1 MALPKQLKCGRSPA
15 VRFVVSTAVVVALA
29 VVVSGRAAQD
39 QVRPTPGRSPETPV
53 ATRVPTPPVV
63 DHTALIREYCVTCHN
78 ERRLTG
84 GLSLATFNANEA
96 SSHPAIAEKVIRK
109 LRAGMMPPPGVR
121 RPDAAAL
128 SSVVESLEQQIDAAA
143 VARPN
148 PGWRPSPR
156 LTRAE
161 YARAIDDLLGIT
173 IDVDAFL
180 PPDTISN
187 GFDNI
192 ADTQMISPSLVQG
205 YLRAASEI
213 SRLAVGDR
221 NAGASST
228 TWKVP
233 RTASQMRHVE
243 GAPLGTRGGLS
254 VVHMFPADGEYV
266 FKTMLHMDPTGDLYG
281 APQRGEQLEIST
293 DGGRAALL
301 DVDPHM
307 TEEGGGVTIES
318 TPVHITAGP
327 HRLSAAFLARF
338 DGPVDDLIRQVEQTL
353 ADTNIGS
360 AFGVTALPHVRD
372 FSVTG
377 PLKVTGMSETPS
389 RRAIFTCRPVA
400 ADEELPCATS
410 IVKRL
415 ATQAYRG
422 LVSADDV
429 RALMAFYE
437 KGRASGG
444 FESGIR
450 LALQAI
456 LASPRF
462 LLRAERGPANVAGG
476 QTYHLGDMELA
487 SRLSFFLW
495 GTLPDQELLDIARS
509 GRLSAPAVYDKQLR
523 RLLKD
528 PRSSALATR
537 FGSQWLRLQDVEK
550 VRPDSHLFP
559 QWDATL
565 SAAMIRETEL
575 FVESLIREDRSVLEL
590 ITADYTFV
598 NERLA
603 KHYRIP
609 NVIGSEFRRVA
620 LPDERRRGIL
630 GHGSILLQ
638 TSMADRTSPVLRGKW
653 VMEVLLGTPP
663 PPPPPNVPD
672 LEATEST
679 AGTRMLSVRE
689 RLEVHRKSPA
699 CSSCH
704 RMIDPLGLALE
715 NFDATGAWR
724 LNDNGNMVDPAGE
737 LYDGTK
743 IDGPVALRFALLK
756 RQKVVVQSFTEGL
769 MTYALGRRVEYY
781 DMPVIRAIVRDA
793 QRQGL
798 RFSTF
803 VVGVANSAAFRSAS
817 LPAAPI
823 QTAATSTVPY

>member
-1 MALPKQLKCGRSPA
+1 M
-15 VRFVVSTAVVVALA
+15 V
-29 VVVSGRAAQD
+29 
-39 QVRPTPGRSPETPV
+39 
-53 ATRVPTPPVV
+53 
-63 DHTALIREYCVTCHN
+63 
-78 ERRLTG
+78 
-84 GLSLATFNANEA
+84 
-96 SSHPAIAEKVIRK
+96 AEKVIRK
-109 LRAGMMPPPGVR
+109 LRAGMMPPPGAR

-128 SSVVESLEQQIDAAA
+128 SSLVESLEQQIDAAA
-143 VARPN
+143 AVRPN
-148 PGWRPSPR
+148 PGWRPSQR

-187 GFDNI
+187 SFDNV
-192 ADTQMISPSLVQG
+192 ADTQMMSPSLVQG

-221 NAGASST
+221 DAAASST

-254 VVHMFPADGEYV
+254 VVHVFPADGEYV
-266 FKTMLHMDPTGDLYG
+266 FETMLHMDPTGDLYG
-281 APQRGEQLEIST
+281 APQRGEQLEISI
-293 DGGRAALL
+293 DGVRAALL

-318 TPVHITAGP
+318 APVHIAAGP

-338 DGPVDDLIRQVEQTL
+338 DGPVDDLIRQVEHTL
-353 ADTNIGS
+353 ADTKIGS

-377 PLKVTGMSETPS
+377 PLKVTGISETPS
-389 RRAIFTCRPVA
+389 RRAIFTCRPVVA
-400 ADEELPCATS
+400 NEELPCATS

-422 LVSADDV
+422 PVSADDLG
-429 RALMAFYE
+429 ALMAFYE

-444 FESGIR
+444 FENGIR
-450 LALQAI
+450 FALQAI

-462 LLRAERGPANVAGG
+462 LLRIEHVPATLASGE
-476 QTYHLGDMELA
+476 TYRLGSLELA
-487 SRLSFFLW
+487 SRLSFYLW
-495 GTLPDQELLDIARS
+495 GNVPDEELLEIARS
-509 GRLSAPAVYDKQLR
+509 GRLSAPGVYDKQVHRML
-523 RLLKD
+523 D
-528 PRSSALATR
+528 DSRSSALAAR
-537 FGSQWLRLQDVEK
+537 FASQWLRLQDVEK

-565 SAAMIRETEL
+565 SDAMIHETQL
-575 FVESLIREDRSVLEL
+575 FFENLIREDRSVLEL
-590 ITADYTFV
+590 ISADYTFV

-672 LEATEST
+672 LESTEAT
-679 AGTRMLSVRE
+679 AGTKMLSVRE
-689 RLEVHRKSPA
+689 RLEMHRKSPA

-724 LNDNGNMVDPAGE
+724 LNDNGNTVDPAGE

-743 IDGPVALRFALLK
+743 IDGPVALRSALLK
-756 RQKVVVQSFTEGL
+756 RQEVFLRSFTEGL
-769 MTYALGRRVEYY
+769 MTYALGRRVEYF
-781 DMPVIRAIVRDA
+781 DMPLIRAIVRDA
-793 QRQGL
+793 QRQDL
-798 RFSTF
+798 RFSAF
-803 VVGVANSAAFRSAS
+803 VLGVAKSAAFRSAS
-817 LPAAPI
+817 RPAV
-823 QTAATSTVPY
+823 QTRTAATRSVPH